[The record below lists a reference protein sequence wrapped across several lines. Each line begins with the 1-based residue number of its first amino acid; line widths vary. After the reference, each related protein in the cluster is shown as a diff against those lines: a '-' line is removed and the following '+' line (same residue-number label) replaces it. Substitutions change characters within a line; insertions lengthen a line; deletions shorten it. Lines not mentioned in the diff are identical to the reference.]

1 MTIGRVLIGLA
12 QLSIDRERNILT
24 TLKNAPL
31 IVRRLY
37 QLAFMDGFALLGLVL
52 IAVPLKRWA
61 DFPWAVKILGPIH
74 GALFIM
80 LIITLIIAVSKKAI
94 TKPLG
99 TLIFLLAF
107 IPFGAFYADYLLKK
121 SQPTEDLQ

>member
-24 TLKNAPL
+24 TLKNTPL

-80 LIITLIIAVSKKAI
+80 LIITLIIAVSKKVI

-99 TLIFLLAF
+99 TLIFVLAF

>member
-24 TLKNAPL
+24 TLKNTPL

-61 DFPWAVKILGPIH
+61 DFPWAVKVLGPIH

-80 LIITLIIAVSKKAI
+80 LIITLIIAVSKKAV

-99 TLIFLLAF
+99 TLIFVLAF

>member
-1 MTIGRVLIGLA
+1 MTVGRVLIGLA

-61 DFPWAVKILGPIH
+61 DFPWAVKVLGPYTAH
-74 GALFIM
+74 C
-80 LIITLIIAVSKKAI
+80 S
-94 TKPLG
+94 
-99 TLIFLLAF
+99 
-107 IPFGAFYADYLLKK
+107 
-121 SQPTEDLQ
+121 SC

>member
-24 TLKNAPL
+24 TLKNTPL

-61 DFPWAVKILGPIH
+61 DFPWAVKVLGPIH

-80 LIITLIIAVSKKAI
+80 LIITLIIAVSKKAV

-99 TLIFLLAF
+99 TLIFVLAF

-121 SQPTEDLQ
+121 SQQTEDLQ

>member
-1 MTIGRVLIGLA
+1 M
-12 QLSIDRERNILT
+12 T

-80 LIITLIIAVSKKAI
+80 LIITLIIAVSKKVI

-99 TLIFLLAF
+99 TLIFVLAF

>member
-1 MTIGRVLIGLA
+1 M
-12 QLSIDRERNILT
+12 T

-80 LIITLIIAVSKKAI
+80 LIITLIIAVSKKAV

-99 TLIFLLAF
+99 TLIFVLAF

>member
-1 MTIGRVLIGLA
+1 MGSPS
-12 QLSIDRERNILT
+12 LSTNQERNVLT
-24 TLKNAPL
+24 TLKHAPL

-61 DFPWAVKILGPIH
+61 DFPWAVKVLGPIH
-74 GALFIM
+74 GTLFIL
-80 LIITLIIAVSKKAI
+80 LISTLIIAVSKKAI
-94 TKPLG
+94 PKPLG
-99 TLIFLLAF
+99 ALIFVLAF

-121 SQPTEDLQ
+121 SQQKKAL